1 MLQKIIKLNR
11 QSRYTKKQRKC
22 GPFNSEDH
30 ANEVLGNQLEKLK
43 QDVNFDMF

>member
-11 QSRYTKKQRKC
+11 QSRYTKNKESADLLIQKI
-22 GPFNSEDH
+22 
-30 ANEVLGNQLEKLK
+30 NEVLGNQLEKLK